1 MGRMT
6 LSELFGNRTT
16 VTTSVSTALNQFFEE
31 NGNCATLCRFEVT
44 EIKPIGIDLTK
55 ESIAQ
60 REKIRQIIISEA
72 DKYGQQK
79 KSEADL

>member
-6 LSELFGNRTT
+6 LSELFGNRTS
-16 VTTSVSTALNQFFEE
+16 VTSNVETALNQFFEE
-31 NGNCATLCRFEVT
+31 NGGCAKLCRFEMT
-44 EIKPIGIDLTK
+44 EIKPVGIDLTK

-72 DKYGQQK
+72 EKYNQQK
-79 KSEADL
+79 VSEANF